1 MAKTKSTPP
10 TPAHTLFKACSDPT
24 RLRILHMLRGG
35 ELCVCDIVDVLDVP
49 QPKVSRHLAYLKK
62 TGLVDT
68 RKDGLWI
75 HYSLRSAGNSLHKK
89 LLETL
94 DHCAP
99 LDAGLGADVRK
110 LFRLKSKP
118 VRCR

>member
-1 MAKTKSTPP
+1 MAMTKP
-10 TPAHTLFKACSDPT
+10 TASSPAHVLFKACSDPT

-62 TGLVDT
+62 TGLVDAH
-68 RKDGLWI
+68 KEGLWI
-75 HYSLRSAGNSLHKK
+75 YYSLRCAGNPLHKK
-89 LLETL
+89 LLESL
-94 DHCAP
+94 SLCAP
-99 LDAGLGADVRK
+99 LDTRLDADVRK
-110 LFRLKSKP
+110 LSRLKSKA